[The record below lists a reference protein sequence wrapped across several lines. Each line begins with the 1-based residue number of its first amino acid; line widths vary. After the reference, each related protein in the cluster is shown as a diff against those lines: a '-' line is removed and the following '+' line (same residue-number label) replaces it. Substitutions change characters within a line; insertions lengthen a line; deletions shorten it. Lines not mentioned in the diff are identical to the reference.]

1 MKKPQ
6 SGLSLILVLVMLA
19 ALGLGAAAALQSAA
33 STLSMGS
40 NTQATAQAQLQ
51 AEAALR
57 FCENELIKADELRQP
72 FLQEQ
77 AILTTAY
84 QAAAQWTQAAA
95 WQAAQN
101 LSLLPGAW
109 PGNALAQCVVERS
122 TLADDRLVYVVTARA
137 FGAGAQAG
145 SRQTVVWVQST
156 LVLGTP

>member
-1 MKKPQ
+1 MKKTQ
-6 SGLSLILVLVMLA
+6 SGLALILVLVMLA

-33 STLSMGS
+33 STLSVGS
-40 NTQATAQAQLQ
+40 NTQATALAQLQ

-57 FCENELIKADELRQP
+57 FCENELTKTDEQRQP

-77 AILTTAY
+77 AIPTTAY
-84 QAAAQWTQAAA
+84 QAAAFWTQGTA
-95 WQAAQN
+95 WQTAQD

-109 PGNALAQCVVERS
+109 PGQTLTQCVVERS

-137 FGAGAQAG
+137 FGAGGQAG
-145 SRQTVVWVQST
+145 SRHTVAWVQST